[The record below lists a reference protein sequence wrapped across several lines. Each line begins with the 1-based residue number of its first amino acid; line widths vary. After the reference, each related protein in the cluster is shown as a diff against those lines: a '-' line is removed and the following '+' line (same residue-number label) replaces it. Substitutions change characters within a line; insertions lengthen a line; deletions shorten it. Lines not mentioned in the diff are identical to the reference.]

1 MGARR
6 AGGTSG
12 ATGYY
17 PCRGARL
24 FVVEAPL
31 SRGSGVTTRKVSVVP
46 VTKKLGSN
54 GGRPPLFRPPS
65 GHRDANGRRLR
76 VRCRVHCHVRKGERR
91 TARRAT
97 IHLANR
103 AFVDQNEPSGI

>member
-17 PCRGARL
+17 PRRGARL

-31 SRGSGVTTRKVSVVP
+31 SRGSGVTTTRKVSVVT

-54 GGRPPLFRPPS
+54 GGHPPHFGPPS

-76 VRCRVHCHVRKGERR
+76 VRGCVRKGERR